1 MDTVSPEE
9 LGRIVREAVRQG
21 FRDAGVY
28 AETPEQQE
36 ETRLDFAFLRTM
48 RKSRD
53 VLGKGVGNALM
64 ALGVGGIIALLWLGF
79 KTKLGG

>member
-28 AETPEQQE
+28 AETPEQQA

-53 VLGKGVGNALM
+53 VLGKGAGNALM
-64 ALGVGGIIALLWLGF
+64 ALGVSGILALLWLGF